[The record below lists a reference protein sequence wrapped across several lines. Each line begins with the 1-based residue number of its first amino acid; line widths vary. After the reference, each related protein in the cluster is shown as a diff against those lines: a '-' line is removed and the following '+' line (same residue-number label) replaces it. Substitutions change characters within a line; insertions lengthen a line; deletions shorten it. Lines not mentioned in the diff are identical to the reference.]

1 MRLIITICFA
11 FYSMG
16 IAAQTD
22 RDNKVPKDPK
32 AKEILDQLSAKNKSY
47 KSITADF
54 EFRLHNTAEGLD
66 DTQTGTIIVKG
77 DKYKLALSE
86 QEIISNGKL
95 VWTYLKDAKE
105 VQVSEVSEE
114 DEQGFMNPKKM
125 FTLYES
131 GFKYVLGDD
140 QTKNGIAVNEIRLYP
155 ENPGDKPFHTV
166 LLYVDK
172 AKIQIQSVEVK
183 SKDGNNFIYTL
194 KNFSGD
200 KQYAENYFDFK
211 TPAGVEVIDLR

>member
-200 KQYAENYFDFK
+200 EQYAENYFDFK